1 MAQGLRKALAIV
13 AACTIAAS
21 FVAVAKDIPDNW
33 DGLVRVK
40 GKRMD
45 AVYLAPGTDFRKYT
59 KVMLDPTQVAFRKNW
74 LRDVNNDRPGVSR
87 DVTDEDAQK
96 ILDKA
101 KTGFTE
107 VFTKEFTKAGIQVV
121 TAPGADVLRLTPGV
135 VDLYINAPDTMSPG
149 RTRTY
154 TVEAGEATLILEAR
168 DSVTNTL
175 LGRVLDRRET
185 QGGGTMQMTSSVTNI
200 ADFEQLFAQWAK
212 IAIKGAKE
220 LKEQSPVPENL
231 QPGQKLN

>member
-1 MAQGLRKALAIV
+1 MAHGVRKTLALALV
-13 AACTIAAS
+13 AACTLAAG
-21 FVAVAKDIPDNW
+21 FVVAKDIPDNW

-45 AVYLAPGTDFRKYT
+45 AVYLAPGTTSASTPRSCWTDAGR
-59 KVMLDPTQVAFRKNW
+59 VPQELAARRQQR
-74 LRDVNNDRPGVSR
+74 RSGVSR
-87 DVTDEDAQK
+87 DVSDEDAQK
-96 ILDKA
+96 ILEKA

-107 VFTKEFTKAGIQVV
+107 VFTKEFKKAGIEVAS
-121 TAPGADVLRLTPGV
+121 APGPDVLRLTPGV

-149 RTRTY
+149 RSRTY
-154 TVEAGEATLILEAR
+154 TMEAGEATLILEAR